1 MREEQMKIASVL
13 MELGLS
19 YDIIELVTSLSY
31 EELYALL
38 EQKKIE

>member
-1 MREEQMKIASVL
+1 MKEEQIKIASVL

-31 EELYALL
+31 DELCELMNR
-38 EQKKIE
+38 KT

>member
-1 MREEQMKIASVL
+1 MKEEQVKIASVL

-31 EELYALL
+31 EELCELVNH
-38 EQKKIE
+38 KM

>member
-1 MREEQMKIASVL
+1 MKEEQIKIASVL

-31 EELYALL
+31 EELCLLL
-38 EQKKIE
+38 EQHH